1 MVQGQQH
8 IGLHQLRLNGRGAD
22 GQDRLA
28 GEHGSSLGHCVN
40 IAGEMEV
47 PEIGQEVL
55 IEDLLSPQEFDILIV
70 KVQLLN
76 VLHHLLQACRNGK
89 AAAIWNIPEEN
100 VKIGD
105 LLAKALFE
113 IAVAHGQ
120 LIKIAEHGKIA
131 LVHGYV
137 LSAFRA

>member
-1 MVQGQQH
+1 
-8 IGLHQLRLNGRGAD
+8 
-22 GQDRLA
+22 
-28 GEHGSSLGHCVN
+28 
-40 IAGEMEV
+40 MEV

-105 LLAKALFE
+105 LLAKARL
-113 IAVAHGQ
+113 
-120 LIKIAEHGKIA
+120 
-131 LVHGYV
+131 
-137 LSAFRA
+137 